1 MVATATDLLFEELV
15 AYWSIIA
22 FSFLFHG
29 KLLMFGLLDVFEFC
43 NHEQLVPLSA
53 NSLPQA
59 YPPQKNQEN
68 FPNLQRK
75 IKFLT

>member
-29 KLLMFGLLDVFEFC
+29 KLLMLVFWMF
-43 NHEQLVPLSA
+43 LSFA
-53 NSLPQA
+53 TMSN
-59 YPPQKNQEN
+59 
-68 FPNLQRK
+68 
-75 IKFLT
+75 